1 MNNVNY
7 RKIPISRW
15 TESGAK
21 ISTDVVAVESV
32 VSLYYND
39 VKLATLLASP
49 EELDDL
55 LIGHLICEGY
65 LSVDQV
71 RQINAKPEIT
81 KDSNGLTVSLESE
94 FPLSIKPRTSGITN
108 TSCGACNIDGL
119 DGIISDLPIVGRKL
133 DFNLSILHEGMET
146 MREFQSGFM
155 KTGGMHCAGLLSVDG
170 TLMYASED
178 IGRHNA
184 VDKVIENQS
193 ITKTLRIILLLSGR
207 CGWDIVAKQL
217 RADISTIASIGA
229 SSSLAGDC
237 ARKLG
242 MRIYSF
248 VRKNSMII
256 IG

>member
-1 MNNVNY
+1 
-7 RKIPISRW
+7 
-15 TESGAK
+15 
-21 ISTDVVAVESV
+21 
-32 VSLYYND
+32 
-39 VKLATLLASP
+39 
-49 EELDDL
+49 
-55 LIGHLICEGY
+55 
-65 LSVDQV
+65 
-71 RQINAKPEIT
+71 
-81 KDSNGLTVSLESE
+81 
-94 FPLSIKPRTSGITN
+94 
-108 TSCGACNIDGL
+108 
-119 DGIISDLPIVGRKL
+119 
-133 DFNLSILHEGMET
+133 MET
-146 MREFQSGFM
+146 MRVFQSGFM

-184 VDKVIENQS
+184 GDKVIGKSINNQN
-193 ITKTLRIILLLSGR
+193 TQDNVLLLSGR
-207 CGWDIVAKQL
+207 CGWDIVAKTA